1 MENLTKTEN
10 SIAYHVSAGLL
21 YKEIADE
28 LCVSVHTVHTHLKN
42 IRFKTGA
49 RNIADVT
56 RMYILSLDNPKIAF
70 KAVMFLVF
78 QFGIMVTNP
87 SVEFRKPSG
96 RIVRVLSRSKNKDYA

>member
-1 MENLTKTEN
+1 MKTLTKTETKV
-10 SIAYHVSAGLL
+10 AYHVSAGLL

-28 LCVSVHTVHTHLKN
+28 LCVSVHTIHTHLKN

-49 RNIADVT
+49 RNIADIT
-56 RMYILSLDNPKIAF
+56 RMYILSLDNPKIVF

-87 SVEFRKPSG
+87 SAEFRKPAN
-96 RIVRVLSRSKNKDYA
+96 RIVRVGCRTKNQDYA